1 MTESYLVTGGAGLL
15 GTHIVNL
22 LLERNGASVAI
33 FDRIAGAFDHRVK
46 VFIGDI
52 TDRASLKEAV
62 KTVSVD
68 CLFASGGCSHIAVE
82 WCHVYHSHRGR
93 LPPG

>member
-22 LLERNGASVAI
+22 LLKRDGASVAI
-33 FDRIAGAFDHRVK
+33 FDRIAGAFDHRVR

-52 TDRASLKEAV
+52 TDRGSLEEAV
-62 KTVSVD
+62 KAVSVD
-68 CLFASGGCSHIAVE
+68 GLL
-82 WCHVYHSHRGR
+82 R
-93 LPPG
+93 P